1 MKSRGNEICSDLPP
15 HSTNFFVLP
24 PAAIRF
30 AAPATVEIDTVRRL
44 AMVFWVHPSALESEN
59 EKLFVIAKYG
69 LSSKDI
75 IQNDHCR
82 HRAQSPLKTAEI
94 ERQRCSG
101 DRLSL
106 TFSGIASIML
116 LYVVLLCSA

>member
-59 EKLFVIAKYG
+59 EK
-69 LSSKDI
+69 DI

-106 TFSGIASIML
+106 TFSGIASENFFN
-116 LYVVLLCSA
+116 LCCVFFFCFLM

>member
-59 EKLFVIAKYG
+59 EK
-69 LSSKDI
+69 DI

-94 ERQRCSG
+94 G
-101 DRLSL
+101 KTTL
-106 TFSGIASIML
+106 FG
-116 LYVVLLCSA
+116 

>member
-44 AMVFWVHPSALESEN
+44 AM
-59 EKLFVIAKYG
+59 
-69 LSSKDI
+69 DI